1 MKYYEILYKYDEI
14 LWKYYENTMKYYD
27 MQYSF
32 SMKYYPVWFSHEP
45 HKMLRQIPSPK
56 TIRLRLG
63 KSPSRFLHLAL
74 DGATNSRGCLA
85 VYSGYIVINSGF
97 IVMNSE

>member
-1 MKYYEILYKYDEI
+1 
-14 LWKYYENTMKYYD
+14 MKYYD
-27 MQYSF
+27 MQYVF
-32 SMKYYPVWFSHEP
+32 LWNT
-45 HKMLRQIPSPK
+45 IPYDFPMNPIKCSAKSLPK